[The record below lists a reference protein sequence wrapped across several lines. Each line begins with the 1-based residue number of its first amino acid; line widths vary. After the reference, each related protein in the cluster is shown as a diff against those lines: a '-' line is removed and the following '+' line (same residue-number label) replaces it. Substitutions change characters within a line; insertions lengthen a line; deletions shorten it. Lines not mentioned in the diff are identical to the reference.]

1 MRQNEKMEL
10 KESEQ
15 PLYIVID
22 NSMLIYRIERYD
34 EQKNI
39 AGLILYKNLTDFT
52 GLSSVTPKCRPVNDE
67 LPLLT
72 MYQSPTE
79 GR

>member
-1 MRQNEKMEL
+1 MKS

-15 PLYIVID
+15 PLYIAIG

-39 AGLILYKNLTDFT
+39 AGLILYKNLTDFI
-52 GLSSVTPKCRPVNDE
+52 NDS
-67 LPLLT
+67 PLKKIDVAEW
-72 MYQSPTE
+72 Q
-79 GR
+79 